1 MSLAD
6 KLASSDDSQTTRR
19 WHMAK
24 TRCVFLLPIVIS
36 VSLISA
42 RAASVEDFYKGKTI
56 QFVVGGTA
64 GGGYDTYT
72 RLIARHFPQY
82 VPGKPSAIVQNMPGA
97 AMLIAANYTYTSA
110 PRAGTV
116 IGHGSEP
123 LLLHHRMGNL
133 ALQFAVRD
141 LRWPG

>member
-24 TRCVFLLPIVIS
+24 ALCVFLLPIVIS
-36 VSLISA
+36 VSMVLA

-97 AMLIAANYTYTSA
+97 AMLIAANYTYNSA
-110 PRAGTV
+110 PAMERSSG
-116 IGHGSEP
+116 IGPARLFCST
-123 LLLHHRMGNL
+123 
-133 ALQFAVRD
+133 
-141 LRWPG
+141 